1 MVWFDEY
8 ARLWKGKTNLKNL
21 SIVITSSM
29 SSTIVNQAST
39 NKPLTQ
45 VFYNAS
51 KAAVSNLTKGL
62 AAEWAADNIRVN
74 AVSPG
79 YGRCFLSPEHD
90 VLKYLSVDTEQTKT
104 LPRDVV
110 EYEKAHIPMKKFARV
125 CTACSNLTFTDHFIL
140 WILARADY
148 RPGTFALVWAW
159 WLHDWRGV
167 FRWRV
172 CLLVSHVIGILMGSL
187 YFFSGQLVW

>member
-1 MVWFDEY
+1 M
-8 ARLWKGKTNLKNL
+8 KNL

-79 YGRCFLSPEHD
+79 YGRCFLSPPEHD

-140 WILARADY
+140 
-148 RPGTFALVWAW
+148 
-159 WLHDWRGV
+159 
-167 FRWRV
+167 
-172 CLLVSHVIGILMGSL
+172 
-187 YFFSGQLVW
+187 